1 MERINIVKISI
12 LLEIATDSVQFL
24 SNYQCHFSKKAFK
37 MYMKTQKKLESIIN
51 AEVKQ
56 KWS

>member
-37 MYMKTQKKLESIIN
+37 IYMKTQKKLESIIN
-51 AEVKQ
+51 AEV
-56 KWS
+56 